1 MTTTSTDPIA
11 DMLTRIKNSAMVNN
25 SVVELP
31 HSKIKEEIAKV
42 LKNNRYIVDY
52 SVEKDLVG
60 KKLNLTI
67 SDDGNSKITGMKRI
81 SKPGRRQYANHTK
94 LPMVKNGRGILIVS
108 TSKGLMTG
116 DKARQQK
123 LGGELICEVY

>member
-1 MTTTSTDPIA
+1 MTMTSTDPIA
-11 DMLTRIKNSAMVNN
+11 DMLTRIKNGAMVNR

-31 HSKIKEEIAKV
+31 HSKIKEEISKV
-42 LKNNRYIVDY
+42 LKNSRYIVDY
-52 SVEKDLVG
+52 SVENDLVG
-60 KKLNLTI
+60 KKLILTI
-67 SDDGNSKITGMKRI
+67 SSDGNSRITGLKRL

-94 LPMVKNGRGILIVS
+94 LPNVKNGRGILIVS

-116 DKARQQK
+116 DNARQQK

>member
-11 DMLTRIKNSAMVNN
+11 DMLTRIKNSAMVNK
-25 SVVELP
+25 SIVDLP

-42 LKNNRYIVDY
+42 LKSSRYIVDY
-52 SVEKDLVG
+52 SVENDLVG
-60 KKLNLTI
+60 KKLTLTI
-67 SDDGNSKITGMKRI
+67 SDDGNSRITSIKRL
-81 SKPGRRQYANHTK
+81 SKPGRRQYSNHTK
-94 LPMVKNGRGILIVS
+94 LPVIKNGRGILIVS

>member
-11 DMLTRIKNSAMVNN
+11 DMLTRIKNSAMVNK
-25 SVVELP
+25 SIVDLP
-31 HSKIKEEIAKV
+31 HSKIKEEIARV
-42 LKNNRYIVDY
+42 LKSSRYIVDY
-52 SVEKDLVG
+52 GVENDLVG
-60 KKLNLTI
+60 KKLTLTI
-67 SDDGNSKITGMKRI
+67 SGDGNSKITGIKRI

-94 LPMVKNGRGILIVS
+94 LPVIKNGRGILIVS